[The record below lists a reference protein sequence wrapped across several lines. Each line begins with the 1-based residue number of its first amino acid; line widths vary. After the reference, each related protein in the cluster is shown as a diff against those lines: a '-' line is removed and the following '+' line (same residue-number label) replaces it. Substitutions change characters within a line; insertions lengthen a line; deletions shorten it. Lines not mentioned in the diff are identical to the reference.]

1 MFLFAIESISRRLH
15 INAESSLKKQMSR
28 IIQICLILFT
38 LSPLIW
44 AGDIHSGKDPSDG
57 VFFNARAHQ
66 TNYAGPGREK
76 GPATDVKEV
85 LIGYFGPSSP
95 SDPRGGDMWNAAC
108 LAIEQANLAGGY
120 HGLPFRL
127 VAGWSENPWGTGV
140 TEVARMAYVDKVWAV
155 IGGID
160 GPSTHLA
167 EQVVTK
173 ARLTLLNPASTDKT
187 VNLANVPWMFSC
199 LPADHLLAPVLAQA
213 IASDVGKKS
222 FILVSAV
229 DHDSHLSTV
238 ELTRSFIQYKL
249 SPAYQF
255 EFKPGRNNYDGLVE
269 EIMHAGPQALV
280 LIAADTQS
288 AQIISAVRQKG
299 FKGLI
304 FGGPCM
310 GRRNFIEQAGD
321 MAEGAV
327 FPLLYEHGKESKS
340 FDEKFIARYGKQPD
354 YLAAHT
360 YDAVNLLIA
369 AIRKAGLNR
378 ALIHDAVRSLSPWQ
392 GVTGQIRW
400 DPLGSNTRSV
410 SLGTIRSGRTQ
421 KLSRQIPPAHLVPD
435 FEPPSVSVMSRS
447 TAIFSKTSV
456 PPPIQLTSM
465 RSNLSWLPSPKW
477 SLMP

>member
-1 MFLFAIESISRRLH
+1 
-15 INAESSLKKQMSR
+15 MSR
-28 IIQICLILFT
+28 FIQICLILFA

-44 AGDIHSGKDPSDG
+44 AGDAHSGKDSSDD
-57 VFFNARAHQ
+57 VFFNARKHQ

-85 LIGYFGPSSP
+85 LIGYFGPSSS

-108 LAIEQANLAGGY
+108 LAIEQANRKGGY
-120 HGLPFRL
+120 KGLPFRL
-127 VAGWSENPWGTGV
+127 VAGWTENPWGTGV
-140 TEVARMAYVDKVWAV
+140 TEVARMAYVDKVWAI

-167 EQVVTK
+167 EQVVAK
-173 ARLTLLNPASTDKT
+173 ACLTLINPASTDKT
-187 VNLANVPWMFSC
+187 VNLANVPWMFSI
-199 LPADHLLAPVLAQA
+199 LPADHLLAPVLARA

-229 DHDSHLSTV
+229 DHDSHLFTV
-238 ELTRSFIQYKL
+238 ELTKSFIQYKL
-249 SPAYQF
+249 SPSYRF
-255 EFKPGRNNYDGLVE
+255 EFKPGQYNYDGLVE
-269 EIMHAGPQALV
+269 EIMRARPNALV
-280 LIAADTQS
+280 LIAAEIQS

-310 GRRNFIEQAGD
+310 GRHNFIEQAGD

-340 FDEKFIARYGKQPD
+340 FDDKFTAHYGKQPD

-360 YDAVNLLIA
+360 YDAVNILIA

-378 ALIHDAVRSLSPWQ
+378 VLIHDAVRSLSPWQ

-410 SLGTIRSGRTQ
+410 SLGTIRSGVVQ
-421 KLSRQIPPAHLVPD
+421 KLSQKISAG
-435 FEPPSVSVMSRS
+435 
-447 TAIFSKTSV
+447 
-456 PPPIQLTSM
+456 
-465 RSNLSWLPSPKW
+465 
-477 SLMP
+477 SLGSGF